1 MLQALGV
8 GPFAPSSEAAW
19 FEGFSHAVDDLAF
32 AQPSYLENFFKGYAI
47 GPGGPDNPIRV
58 VLGRLG
64 FFDPCNGELGLLRI
78 HWAWS
83 YNLAAN
89 KRRAN
94 RGAYSTSAQALAE

>member
-8 GPFAPSSEAAW
+8 GPFAPSPEAAW
-19 FEGFSHAVDDLAF
+19 FEGFSHAVDDLTF
-32 AQPSYLENFFKGYAI
+32 AHPRYLVNFFKGYAI

-78 HWAWS
+78 HWM
-83 YNLAAN
+83 
-89 KRRAN
+89 
-94 RGAYSTSAQALAE
+94 